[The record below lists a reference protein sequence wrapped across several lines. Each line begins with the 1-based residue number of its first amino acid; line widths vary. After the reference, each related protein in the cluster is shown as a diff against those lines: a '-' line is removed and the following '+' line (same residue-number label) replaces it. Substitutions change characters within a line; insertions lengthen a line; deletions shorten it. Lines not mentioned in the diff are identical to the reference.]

1 MGLRGPKPGA
11 GQKRGGRRKGTKNKI
26 PSDIRAAYR
35 EHTMEAKDCIL
46 EIMRTDPDS
55 KCRLDAAKEINN
67 RALGKSVAQTNIAG
81 WDGGPLTADILNNMA
96 PDDLDALVVK
106 LAAIAGV
113 DPPPR
118 EGQG

>member
-11 GQKRGGRRKGTKNKI
+11 GEKRGGRRKGTKNKI

-81 WDGGPLTADILNNMA
+81 WNGGPLGADFLRNLSSEELEVWIMRLS
-96 PDDLDALVVK
+96 
-106 LAAIAGV
+106 
-113 DPPPR
+113 
-118 EGQG
+118 E